1 MASGG
6 YDGTLV
12 EADPYHE
19 DSFGDEDGDGAM
31 FVAFGFE
38 FTSLALSVA
47 VAMILVFL
55 ILSVLSIWY
64 TCWVCRGHRMC
75 GCSGLKEGGGD
86 SFDGLPPVRTF
97 SGETSSSAGGSR
109 ERSGSHAGSR
119 SRSSC
124 RSGPSGGLNR
134 IAPARRAGGQVLG
147 GGVADLALGAGCG
160 GSLASSSAPASAR
173 APSAP
178 ALPCAIG
185 RDQEGG
191 QFRIRGQR
199 RRRLLR
205 RLVGVISVEGIGG
218 HSVAL
223 LPGRRETQRRAAA
236 AP

>member
-119 SRSSC
+119 SSC
-124 RSGPSGGLNR
+124 RSGPAGGLNR

-147 GGVADLALGAGCG
+147 GGGRSLVGSRLRRFPRLLLRPRLGKGPFRPRPPLRHREGPG
-160 GSLASSSAPASAR
+160 GRTVPDQRPASSSTSPAF
-173 APSAP
+173 
-178 ALPCAIG
+178 G
-185 RDQEGG
+185 RRD
-191 QFRIRGQR
+191 
-199 RRRLLR
+199 LR
-205 RLVGVISVEGIGG
+205 RGYRRTLRGPP
-218 HSVAL
+218 
-223 LPGRRETQRRAAA
+223 PGRRETQRRAAA

>member
-12 EADPYHE
+12 EADAYHE

-75 GCSGLKEGGGD
+75 GCSGLKEGGGG

-119 SRSSC
+119 SSC

-147 GGVADLALGAGCG
+147 GGWPISRWEQAAEVPSPPPPPPPRQGPLPPPP
-160 GSLASSSAPASAR
+160 SLA
-173 APSAP
+173 PS
-178 ALPCAIG
+178 
-185 RDQEGG
+185 GG
-191 QFRIRGQR
+191 T
-199 RRRLLR
+199 
-205 RLVGVISVEGIGG
+205 
-218 HSVAL
+218 
-223 LPGRRETQRRAAA
+223 RREDSSGSEASVVVDFSGVWSA
-236 AP
+236 